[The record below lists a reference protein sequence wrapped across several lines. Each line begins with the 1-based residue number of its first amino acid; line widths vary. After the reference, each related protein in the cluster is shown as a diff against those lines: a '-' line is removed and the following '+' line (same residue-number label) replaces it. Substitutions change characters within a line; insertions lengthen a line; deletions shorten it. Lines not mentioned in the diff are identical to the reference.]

1 MSLMHSINMPLLVI
15 NRDVS
20 RARDRAIFFEQENA
34 AYQAVSYLISQGHSD
49 IACITVPHHTPTGK
63 SRLMGYRKALEKH
76 GIPRS
81 RES

>member
-1 MSLMHSINMPLLVI
+1 MSLMHSINMPPLVI

-20 RARDRAIFFEQENA
+20 RACDRAIFFEQENA